1 MTLEKIKKI
10 REALL
15 PVFSAD
21 VYDALDSM
29 GYSDQCL
36 DLKIKPLRDDMKLV
50 GPALTVLG
58 TREPLYGK
66 ELGGPASNDFAIFNL
81 IYEGCVIVINGEKDE
96 QTGHWGE
103 MMSYGARNRKA
114 TGVVIDGGTR
124 DKQGILNM
132 EDWTCFAKYTTPIE
146 ARQRWRFKTFEK
158 PIFMSGTLKR
168 SVRVNPGDWVFG
180 DCDAV
185 IIIPQE
191 ILEEALS
198 KILNI
203 FKNESLSRKELSTG
217 GNIEEI
223 VAKYDRM

>member
-1 MTLEKIKKI
+1 MDIEKIKKI

-36 DLKIKPLRDDMKLV
+36 DLNIKPLSDDMKLA
-50 GPALTVLG
+50 GPAFTVLG
-58 TREPLYGK
+58 TREPLYGDSL
-66 ELGGPASNDFAIFNL
+66 EGPVSDDFAIFNL
-81 IYEGCVIVINGEKDE
+81 IYEGCVIVINGEKDM

-114 TGVVIDGGTR
+114 AGVVIDGGTR
-124 DKQGILNM
+124 DKQGILNI
-132 EDWTCFAKYTTPIE
+132 ENWACFAKYTTPIE
-146 ARQRWRFKTFEK
+146 ARQRWRFKTFDK

-168 SVRVNPGDWVFG
+168 YVRVNPGDWIFG

-185 IIIPQE
+185 MVIPSE
-191 ILEEALS
+191 ILEEAFP
-198 KILNI
+198 KI
-203 FKNESLSRKELSTG
+203 
-217 GNIEEI
+217 EI
-223 VAKYDRM
+223 LKCNLPYINRQYG